1 MKSYTVQA
9 MRELDRRTVAEGFAS
24 GIELMEQAGYG
35 LFRAVMR
42 FSKNFFMPDFLLL
55 AGKGNNGGDVFVLAR
70 HMAETGVRFRLCML
84 CSPDELSGDAAEA
97 FRRMPSLEIKRELR
111 SGDFYPGTVV
121 VDGLLG
127 TGASGQP
134 RSPIDRWI
142 RLVNRSGCPVVAVDI
157 PSGMNGTDGS
167 AELCIRADLTVTMAG
182 VKQGMILNPAP
193 CGRLEVV
200 KIGIPDAYLEEA
212 GGPLELFGAEDAAA
226 FFRREAF
233 DTYKNRRGHLLVA
246 GGSPLY
252 ASAPF
257 LSAEAALYC
266 GAGLVTVNIPE
277 DTEIFCSVPKALIVR
292 KGEAAELLAGKQAIA
307 AGPGMGTAQS
317 AVKKLKEL
325 LSAGLPTVL
334 DADALN
340 IIAQHPEILEHAPE
354 ETILTPHAGELAR
367 LCKGFH
373 IADNDARKLAMLTGC
388 TVLAK
393 SPRTLVISPDGD
405 CSINLSGCPALAT
418 AGSGDVLTGICGA
431 LLANGMNAFN
441 AARCGAFLHGATG
454 EMLVPCGSF
463 GITADDLAEN
473 VGKARQNFYG
483 L

>member
-9 MRELDRRTVAEGFAS
+9 MRELDRRTVAEGFAT
-24 GIELMEQAGYG
+24 GIGLMEQAGYG

-42 FSKNFFMPDFLLL
+42 FSQHFFMPDFLLL

-70 HMAETGVRFRLCML
+70 HMAEAGVRFRLCMS
-84 CSPDELSGDAAEA
+84 CAPEELSGDAAEA
-97 FRRMPSLEIKRELR
+97 FHRMPETEILRELR
-111 SGDFYPGTVV
+111 SGDLYSGTIV

-127 TGASGQP
+127 TGATGAP

-142 RLVNRSGCPVVAVDI
+142 RLVNRSGCPVIAVDI

-200 KIGIPDAYLEEA
+200 KIGIPEAYLEEA
-212 GGPLELFGAEDAAA
+212 GGLLELFGAEDI
-226 FFRREAF
+226 RKYLKREAF
-233 DTYKNRRGHLLVA
+233 DTYKNRRGHLLIA
-246 GGSPLY
+246 GGSPEY
-252 ASAPF
+252 PSAPF
-257 LSAEAALYC
+257 LSGEAALYC
-266 GAGLVTVNIPE
+266 GAGLVTVTVPE
-277 DTEIFCSVPKALIVR
+277 KTDICSAVPKALIVR
-292 KGEAAELLAGKQAIA
+292 KGFSSELLKGKQALA
-307 AGPGMGTAQS
+307 VGPGMGTSQA
-317 AVKKLKEL
+317 AAELLKEL
-325 LSAGLPTVL
+325 LKAGLPTVL

-340 IIAQHPEILEHAPE
+340 LIAQDPQLLEYAPA

-367 LCKGFH
+367 LCAGFG
-373 IADNDARKLAMLTGC
+373 IAGEDARKLAMLTGC

-405 CSINLSGCPALAT
+405 CSINLSGTPALAT
-418 AGSGDVLTGICGA
+418 AGSGDVLTGICGT
-431 LLANGMNAFN
+431 LLANGLNAFD

-454 EMLVPCGSF
+454 EFLMPHGSY
-463 GITADDLAEN
+463 GIIADDLAKA
-473 VGKARQNFYG
+473 VGKVRQQY
-483 L
+483 LQ